1 MCIYRVHAVSLTNKS
16 HDNINSG
23 VNQLLV
29 NFVYNQMMEKK
40 DDLQVKYVKVCVQ
53 LFQKKVQTD

>member
-1 MCIYRVHAVSLTNKS
+1 
-16 HDNINSG
+16 
-23 VNQLLV
+23 
-29 NFVYNQMMEKK
+29 VYNQMMEKK